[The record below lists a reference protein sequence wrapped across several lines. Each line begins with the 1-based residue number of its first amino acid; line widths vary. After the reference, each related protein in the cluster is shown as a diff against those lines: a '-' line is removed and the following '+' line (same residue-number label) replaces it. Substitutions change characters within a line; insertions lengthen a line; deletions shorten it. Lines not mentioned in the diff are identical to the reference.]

1 MNKKL
6 VSTRIG
12 NVYGV
17 QKTEVQDL
25 DNITQPTELVVVIVV
40 QNLDIITVK
49 QVLTI
54 WASSCSSMVHP
65 TVD

>member
-17 QKTEVQDL
+17 QKTEVQAL

-40 QNLDIITVK
+40 QNLDCITVK

-54 WASSCSSMVHP
+54 WASSCSWFILL
-65 TVD
+65 